1 MDSEKKCEDMKKVLE
16 PEKEKS
22 TTITQLDIDNWHL
35 ELRTNNVCLDEY
47 TVGERMTN
55 LRYLEE
61 LNRGRTESFE
71 ARVEACL
78 VRERVCE
85 KNEKSFQKKEADIV
99 GRQSMI
105 DSRAAMNYERE
116 MKNSE
121 RENLNKER
129 EEIIFE
135 NEGEKEMEP
144 SEIKRRLNP
153 TMSEKEAMNSQREKM
168 NERREVINHEREVE
182 NRNWERSNIKR
193 EKEIV
198 EKEGK
203 CDEREKACA
212 ENEAN
217 VLERE
222 MEILER
228 ELKNSDI
235 EKSYEE
241 RIVNL
246 EIFEGR
252 ISDREWLNDQRE
264 FITKIILAFL
274 HFPSRCLLLDT
285 KNFVSL
291 TKKVNPSQ
299 FHKSKNV
306 RKYKLELTNAKL
318 SKANLGLV

>member
-121 RENLNKER
+121 RENLNNER

-135 NEGEKEMEP
+135 NEGAKEMES
-144 SEIKRRLNP
+144 SEIKRSLNP
-153 TMSEKEAMNSQREKM
+153 TMLEKEAMNIERKKM
-168 NERREVINHEREVE
+168 NERREVINQEREVK
-182 NRNWERSNIKR
+182 NRNCERLNINR
-193 EKEIV
+193 EKKIV
-198 EKEGK
+198 EKEGR

-212 ENEAN
+212 ENEAHI
-217 VLERE
+217 VERE

-228 ELKNSDI
+228 ESKNSEI
-235 EKSYEE
+235 EKSFKE
-241 RIVNL
+241 RIANL
-246 EIFEGR
+246 EIYEAR
-252 ISDREWLNDQRE
+252 VSDREWLNDQRE
-264 FITKIILAFL
+264 YVTKIISAKASCIS
-274 HFPSRCLLLDT
+274 HPCCLLVDS
-285 KNFVSL
+285 KNLISL
-291 TKKVNPSQ
+291 TQ
-299 FHKSKNV
+299 YLQHF
-306 RKYKLELTNAKL
+306 RKYKLELTNVKL
-318 SKANLGLV
+318 SKVKG

>member
-1 MDSEKKCEDMKKVLE
+1 MDSEKECEDMKKVLE

-121 RENLNKER
+121 RENLNNER

-135 NEGEKEMEP
+135 NEGAKEMES

-153 TMSEKEAMNSQREKM
+153 TMSEKEVMNIQREKM
-168 NERREVINHEREVE
+168 NERREVINHERDVK
-182 NRNWERSNIKR
+182 NRNWERLNIER
-193 EKEIV
+193 ENELVKE
-198 EKEGK
+198 EGR
-203 CDEREKACA
+203 CDEREKTCA
-212 ENEAN
+212 ANEAN
-217 VLERE
+217 IVERE
-222 MEILER
+222 MEVLER
-228 ELKNSDI
+228 ELKNSEI

-246 EIFEGR
+246 KIFEGR
-252 ISDREWLNDQRE
+252 ISDREWLNHQRE
-264 FITKIILAFL
+264 FITKISLAFL
-274 HFPSRCLLLDT
+274 YFPSCCLLIDT
-285 KNFVSL
+285 KNFISV
-291 TKKVNPSQ
+291 T
-299 FHKSKNV
+299 
-306 RKYKLELTNAKL
+306 
-318 SKANLGLV
+318 